1 MSRFVSRFRLGF
13 FALMVVAAA
22 TAFAPPIHAQTE
34 DDPVVKL
41 VAEPAE
47 LTMRVG
53 DEAEVRITGVTRSGA
68 RVDAPSVRFV
78 GPRSAVRVRQ
88 GVVTAL
94 AAGEYELI
102 ATMVRDGGPPAGE
115 TVMVGVPVRI
125 DWPAVDRVVVTPLT
139 NHRLLAGTT
148 IRLGV
153 RAEHADGSER
163 PDPQVE
169 WRGETP
175 GIATV
180 DGFGRVTATAPGKAT
195 VTATVDGVTG
205 TATLTVDRFT
215 ATTLAIT
222 GGVPRARTGDV
233 VDFGAELRDEDG
245 RLLDRVPVEWFH
257 AYEAAPGIIAPPA
270 TALMDGGRFVA
281 DLPGLHTVVAHAG
294 PLAARATVEVV
305 PRDVVRQLEI
315 HGHGRE
321 QRVRTTDFWVFEGLD
336 GRDYAVTGAKRSD
349 GHGFVWDVTDP
360 ANIVKT
366 DSIQVDARSVND
378 MKVSPDGRYATMT
391 REGASDRRNGVVI
404 LDLADPAHPVIASE
418 VTDHGLTGGVHNAF
432 PTNDHVF
439 ALAGGD
445 KYVILDV
452 ADLHNPRYVGEY
464 NHPDSRLHDVWVMD
478 GLAYSAEW
486 ENGLVVVDV
495 GDGRWGGSPETP
507 VFVSSHPLPT
517 GGTHAVFPYISE
529 STGKHYVFVGDEI
542 MSRRGLAWEG
552 PGRGRGSYQLPYDP
566 ETGMHGIPLA
576 TRGYIQIIDF
586 SDPESPEMVARYEV
600 PEYGTHNIWVGG
612 RHSVPGVLRGG
623 RAHGGRFGGADGEP
637 VHAGARDRGLQGL
650 RSGRVRAQLADG
662 VERHALQG
670 ADLLLRHEFRAVV
683 GAAGAADPADQLRA
697 GKVSGT
703 PAGGHGASET
713 TRSPARSILS

>member
-1 MSRFVSRFRLGF
+1 MSGSTSLFRLGPL
-13 FALMVVAAA
+13 ALTVAAA
-22 TAFAPPIHAQTE
+22 TAPAAPPLSAQTD

-53 DEAEVRITGVTRSGA
+53 DEVEVRVTGVTRSGA
-68 RVDAPSVRFV
+68 QVDSPSVRLV

-94 AAGEYELI
+94 AAGEYALI
-102 ATMVRDGGPPAGE
+102 ATLVQGGGPPAGE
-115 TVMVGVPVRI
+115 TVMVRVPVRI
-125 DWPAVDRVVVTPLT
+125 DWPPVARVVVTPLT
-139 NHRLLAGTT
+139 DHRLMVGTT

-153 RAEHADGSER
+153 RAEHEDGSER
-163 PDPQVE
+163 PGPEIE
-169 WRGETP
+169 WLSMSP
-175 GIATV
+175 DLATV
-180 DGFGRVTATAPGKAT
+180 DRFGRVTGVAPGRAAIR
-195 VTATVDGVTG
+195 ATVDGVAGTEHFDVSAFTG
-205 TATLTVDRFT
+205 TTLT
-215 ATTLAIT
+215 IT
-222 GGVPRARTGDV
+222 GGVARARTGDV
-233 VDFGAELRDEDG
+233 IDFGAEVRDQSG
-245 RLLDRVPVEWFH
+245 RLLSRVPVEWSH
-257 AYEAAPGIIAPPA
+257 AYEAPPGTIAPPA
-270 TALMDGGRFVA
+270 PAQMRGGRFVA

-294 PLAARATVEVV
+294 PLAARTTVEVV
-305 PRDVVRQLEI
+305 PRDVVQQLEI

-321 QRVRTTDFWVFEGLD
+321 QRVRTTDFWVFEGVD

-349 GHGFVWDVTDP
+349 GYGFVWDVTDP
-360 ANIVKT
+360 ANIFKT

-404 LDLADPAHPVIASE
+404 LDLADPAHPVIAAE

-452 ADLHNPRYVGEY
+452 SDIYSPRYVGEY

-495 GDGRWGGSPETP
+495 GNGRWGGSPENP
-507 VFVSSHPLPT
+507 VFVSSYPLPT

-576 TRGYIQIIDF
+576 TQGYIQIIDF
-586 SDPESPEMVARYEV
+586 SDPEAPEMVARYEV
-600 PEYGTHNIWVGG
+600 PEYGTHNIWVEDDILYQAYYEGG
-612 RHSVPGVLRGG
+612 VRLVDVSGELMGNLYTQG
-623 RAHGGRFGGADGEP
+623 REI
-637 VHAGARDRGLQGL
+637 
-650 RSGRVRAQLADG
+650 
-662 VERHALQG
+662 
-670 ADLLLRHEFRAVV
+670 AVFK
-683 GAAGAADPADQLRA
+683 AFDPAGYVPNSPMAWSVMPFKGRIFFSDTN
-697 GKVSGT
+697 SGLWSARLV
-703 PAGGHGASET
+703 P
-713 TRSPARSILS
+713 RSRPIS

>member
-1 MSRFVSRFRLGF
+1 MSGSTSLFRLGPL
-13 FALMVVAAA
+13 ALTVAAA
-22 TAFAPPIHAQTE
+22 TAPAAPPLSAQTD

-53 DEAEVRITGVTRSGA
+53 DEVEVRVTGVTRSGA
-68 RVDAPSVRFV
+68 QVDSPSVRLV

-94 AAGEYELI
+94 AAGEYALI
-102 ATMVRDGGPPAGE
+102 ATLVQGGGPPAGE
-115 TVMVGVPVRI
+115 TVMVRVPVRI
-125 DWPAVDRVVVTPLT
+125 DWPPVARVVVTPLT
-139 NHRLLAGTT
+139 DHRLMVGTT

-153 RAEHADGSER
+153 RAEHEDGSER
-163 PDPQVE
+163 PGPEIE
-169 WRGETP
+169 WLSMSP
-175 GIATV
+175 DVATV
-180 DGFGRVTATAPGKAT
+180 DRFGRVTGVAPGRAAIR
-195 VTATVDGVTG
+195 ATVDGVAGTEYFQVSAFTG
-205 TATLTVDRFT
+205 TTLT
-215 ATTLAIT
+215 IT
-222 GGVPRARTGDV
+222 GGVARARTGDV
-233 VDFGAELRDEDG
+233 IDFGAEVRGQSG
-245 RLLDRVPVEWFH
+245 RLLSRVPVEWSH
-257 AYEAAPGIIAPPA
+257 AYEAPPGTIAPPA
-270 TALMDGGRFVA
+270 PAQMRGGRFVA

-294 PLAARATVEVV
+294 PLAARTTVEVV
-305 PRDVVRQLEI
+305 PRDVVQQLEI

-321 QRVRTTDFWVFEGLD
+321 QRVRTTDFWVFEGVD

-349 GHGFVWDVTDP
+349 GYGFVWDVTDP
-360 ANIVKT
+360 ANIFKT

-404 LDLADPAHPVIASE
+404 LDLADPAHPVIAAE

-452 ADLHNPRYVGEY
+452 SDIYSPRYVGEY

-495 GDGRWGGSPETP
+495 GNGRWGGSPENP
-507 VFVSSHPLPT
+507 VFVSSYPLPT

-576 TRGYIQIIDF
+576 TQGYIQIIDF
-586 SDPESPEMVARYEV
+586 SDPEAPEMVARYEV
-600 PEYGTHNIWVGG
+600 PEYGTHNIWVEDDILYQAYYEGG
-612 RHSVPGVLRGG
+612 VRLVDVSGELMGNLYTQG
-623 RAHGGRFGGADGEP
+623 REI
-637 VHAGARDRGLQGL
+637 
-650 RSGRVRAQLADG
+650 
-662 VERHALQG
+662 
-670 ADLLLRHEFRAVV
+670 AVFK
-683 GAAGAADPADQLRA
+683 AFDPAGYVPNSPMAWSVMPFKGRIFFSDTN
-697 GKVSGT
+697 SGLWSARLV
-703 PAGGHGASET
+703 P
-713 TRSPARSILS
+713 RSRPIS

>member
-1 MSRFVSRFRLGF
+1 MSNRPWMNPREHRDHGNAGLVRCARIIRHGLL
-13 FALMVVAAA
+13 ALIVVATAAAA
-22 TAFAPPIHAQTE
+22 TLPLRAQTD
-34 DDPVVKL
+34 DDPIVKL

-53 DEAEVRITGVTRSGA
+53 DEVEVKITGVTRSGA
-68 RVDAPSVRFV
+68 QVDAPPVRLV
-78 GPRSAVRVRQ
+78 GPFSAVRVRE

-94 AAGEYELI
+94 AAGDHALI
-102 ATMVRDGGPPAGE
+102 ATLVQDVDPPAGE
-115 TVMVGVPVRI
+115 TVMVRVPVRI
-125 DWPAVDRVVVTPLT
+125 DWPAIARVVVTPLT

-169 WRGETP
+169 WGSEMP
-175 GIATV
+175 DIATV
-180 DGFGRVTATAPGKAT
+180 DGFGRVTASAPGTAT
-195 VTATVDGVTG
+195 ITATVAGVTG
-205 TATLTVDRFT
+205 TATLSAAPFA
-215 ATTLAIT
+215 ATTLTIT

-233 VDFGAELRDEDG
+233 IDFGAEVRNEG
-245 RLLDRVPVEWFH
+245 GELLPRIPVEWSH
-257 AYEAAPGIIAPPA
+257 AYEAPPGTMAPPA
-270 TALMDGGRFVA
+270 TAQIHDGRFVA
-281 DLPGLHTVVAHAG
+281 DLPGLYTVVASAG
-294 PLAARATVEVV
+294 PLAARTSFEIVA
-305 PRDVVRQLEI
+305 RDVVQQLEI

-321 QRVRTTDFWVFEGLD
+321 QRVRTTDFWVFEGVD
-336 GRDYAVTGAKRSD
+336 ERDYAVTGAKRSD
-349 GHGFVWDVTDP
+349 GYGFVWDVTDP
-360 ANIVKT
+360 ANIFKT
-366 DSIQVDARSVND
+366 DSVQVDARSVND

-404 LDLADPAHPVIASE
+404 LDLADPAHPVIAAE

-452 ADLHNPRYVGEY
+452 SDIYNPRFVGEY

-486 ENGLVVVDV
+486 ATGLVVVDV
-495 GDGRWGGSPETP
+495 GHGGWGGSPENP
-507 VFVSSHPLPT
+507 VFVSSYPLPT

-552 PGRGRGSYQLPYDP
+552 SGQGRGSYQLPYDA

-576 TRGYIQIIDF
+576 TQGYIQIIDF
-586 SDPESPEMVARYEV
+586 SDPEDPEMVARYEV
-600 PEYGTHNIWVGG
+600 PEYGTHNIWVEDDILYQAYYEGG
-612 RHSVPGVLRGG
+612 VRMVDVSGELMGNLYTQG
-623 RAHGGRFGGADGEP
+623 REI
-637 VHAGARDRGLQGL
+637 
-650 RSGRVRAQLADG
+650 
-662 VERHALQG
+662 
-670 ADLLLRHEFRAVV
+670 AVFK
-683 GAAGAADPADQLRA
+683 AFDPAGYVPNSPMAWSVMPFKGRIFFSDTN
-697 GKVSGT
+697 SGLWSARLV
-703 PAGGHGASET
+703 P
-713 TRSPARSILS
+713 RSRPIS